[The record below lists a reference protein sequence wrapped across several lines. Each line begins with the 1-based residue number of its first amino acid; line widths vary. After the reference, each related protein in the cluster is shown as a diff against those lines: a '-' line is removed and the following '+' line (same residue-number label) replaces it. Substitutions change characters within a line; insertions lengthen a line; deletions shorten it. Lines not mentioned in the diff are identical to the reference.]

1 MNLPIPKTRL
11 GILTALVLALML
23 LWMYYT
29 YVISGLFNNRYV
41 GNEALYT
48 DNLNVD
54 ETDPKCKGI
63 PVEII
68 ARIPKNTSQI
78 IPGYIYLRIR
88 NKVLTPISVSIS
100 VTREWGDVIPLPGV
114 YKDNMLPNKASFEN
128 LAPEEEAYIR
138 FLLSLKSIG
147 DLTVHLTQDD
157 GTHYACKL
165 ICPTQQQDCVYSSI
179 PEALKRSTIEH
190 LLLPPWSNVIIP
202 VFAFT
207 VVYLLEEEEEEKEHK
222 RVNRPWSDDQ
232 PAKSEKEEEEYK
244 RAKAFIFLCLGCLKS
259 FLFHKR
265 LKAFIF
271 LLGLGCL
278 ESLLFYVVVKTWLEG
293 SRLLALLLL
302 VIFILIF
309 IFSHEIVGKIKE
321 IIKNITAF
329 LCNFFKSRLKHKPET
344 TQRGYKKQKQAK
356 RVEKTAPPP
365 EEIGGEGQKIQAE
378 LQRVSTVSGPL
389 HSPPAQTK
397 ECPDCHN
404 PNVPEDAMYC
414 PYCGHRFSP

>member
-11 GILTALVLALML
+11 GILTALVLTLML

-29 YVISGLFNNRYV
+29 YIVSSLFNNRYV

-88 NKVLTPISVSIS
+88 NKVLTPISASIS

-114 YKDNMLPNKASFEN
+114 YKDNMWPNKASFEN
-128 LAPEEEAYIR
+128 LAPGEEAYIR

-147 DLTVHLTQDD
+147 DLTIHLTQDD
-157 GTHYACKL
+157 GKLYACKL
-165 ICPTQQQDCVYSSI
+165 ICPTQQKDCVYSSI

-207 VVYLLEEEEEEKEHK
+207 VVYLLEEEEEKEKE
-222 RVNRPWSDDQ
+222 
-232 PAKSEKEEEEYK
+232 
-244 RAKAFIFLCLGCLKS
+244 
-259 FLFHKR
+259 HKR

-278 ESLLFYVVVKTWLEG
+278 ESFLFYVVVKTWLEG
-293 SRLLALLLL
+293 SRLLALLSL

-321 IIKNITAF
+321 IITAF
-329 LCNFFKSRLKHKPET
+329 VCSFFKSRLKHKPET
-344 TQRGYKKQKQAK
+344 TQRDYKKQKQAEQ
-356 RVEKTAPPP
+356 VEKTAPSP
-365 EEIGGEGQKIQAE
+365 EEIWGEVQKIQDE
-378 LQRVSTVSGPL
+378 LQRISIVLGSL

-414 PYCGHRFSP
+414 PSCGHRFSP

>member
-11 GILTALVLALML
+11 GILTALVLTLML

-29 YVISGLFNNRYV
+29 YIVSSLFNNRYV

-54 ETDPKCKGI
+54 ETNPKCKGI

-68 ARIPKNTSQI
+68 AKVPKNTSQI

-88 NKVLTPISVSIS
+88 NKVLNPISASIS

-114 YKDNMLPNKASFEN
+114 YKDNMWPNKASFEN
-128 LAPEEEAYIR
+128 LAPGEEAYIR

-147 DLTVHLTQDD
+147 DLTIHLTQDD
-157 GTHYACKL
+157 GKHYACKL
-165 ICPTQQQDCVYSSI
+165 ICPTQQEDCVYSSI

-207 VVYLLEEEEEEKEHK
+207 VVYLLEEEEEKE
-222 RVNRPWSDDQ
+222 
-232 PAKSEKEEEEYK
+232 
-244 RAKAFIFLCLGCLKS
+244 
-259 FLFHKR
+259 HKR

-278 ESLLFYVVVKTWLEG
+278 ESFLFYVVVKTWLEG
-293 SRLLALLLL
+293 SCLLALLSL

-309 IFSHEIVGKIKE
+309 IFSHETVRKIKE

-329 LCNFFKSRLKHKPET
+329 VCNFFKSRLKHKPET
-344 TQRGYKKQKQAK
+344 TQRGYKKQRQAEQ
-356 RVEKTAPPP
+356 VEKTAPPP
-365 EEIGGEGQKIQAE
+365 EEIWGEVQKIQAE
-378 LQRVSTVSGPL
+378 LQMVSTVLDSL
-389 HSPPAQTK
+389 HSPPTQTK

-414 PYCGHRFSP
+414 PSCGHRFSP

>member
-11 GILTALVLALML
+11 GILTALVLTLML

-29 YVISGLFNNRYV
+29 YIVSSLFNNRYV

-88 NKVLTPISVSIS
+88 NKVLTPISASIS
-100 VTREWGDVIPLPGV
+100 VAREWGDVIPLPGV

-128 LAPEEEAYIR
+128 LAPGEEAYIR
-138 FLLSLKSIG
+138 FLLSLKSI
-147 DLTVHLTQDD
+147 DDITIHLTQDN

-165 ICPTQQQDCVYSSI
+165 ICPTQQKDCVYSSI

-222 RVNRPWSDDQ
+222 R
-232 PAKSEKEEEEYK
+232 
-244 RAKAFIFLCLGCLKS
+244 
-259 FLFHKR
+259 

-278 ESLLFYVVVKTWLEG
+278 ESFLFYVVVKTWLEG
-293 SRLLALLLL
+293 SCLLALLSL

-309 IFSHEIVGKIKE
+309 IFSHETVRKIKE

-329 LCNFFKSRLKHKPET
+329 VCNFFKSHLKHKPET
-344 TQRGYKKQKQAK
+344 TQRGYKKQKQAE
-356 RVEKTAPPP
+356 RVEKTAPHP

-414 PYCGHRFSP
+414 PSCGHRFSP

>member
-11 GILTALVLALML
+11 GILTALVLTLML

-29 YVISGLFNNRYV
+29 YIVSSLFNNRYV

-88 NKVLTPISVSIS
+88 NNKKSTPISGSIS
-100 VTREWGDVIPLPGV
+100 VAREWGDVIPLPGV

-128 LAPEEEAYIR
+128 LAPGEEAYIR
-138 FLLSLKSIG
+138 FLLSLKSI
-147 DLTVHLTQDD
+147 DDITIHLTQDD
-157 GTHYACKL
+157 GKHYACKL
-165 ICPTQQQDCVYSSI
+165 ICPTQQKDCVYSSI

-207 VVYLLEEEEEEKEHK
+207 VVYLLEEEEEE
-222 RVNRPWSDDQ
+222 
-232 PAKSEKEEEEYK
+232 EKEEYK
-244 RAKAFIFLCLGCLKS
+244 KAKAFIFL
-259 FLFHKR
+259 F
-265 LKAFIF
+265 
-271 LLGLGCL
+271 GLGCL
-278 ESLLFYVVVKTWLEG
+278 GSFLFYVVVKTWLEG
-293 SRLLALLLL
+293 SRLLALLSL

-321 IIKNITAF
+321 IITAF
-329 LCNFFKSRLKHKPET
+329 ACNFFKSRLKHNPET
-344 TQRGYKKQKQAK
+344 TQRDYKKQKQAEQ
-356 RVEKTAPPP
+356 VEKTAPPP
-365 EEIGGEGQKIQAE
+365 EEIGGEGQKIQVE

-404 PNVPEDAMYC
+404 PNVPEDAMCC
-414 PYCGHRFSP
+414 PSCGHRFSP

>member
-11 GILTALVLALML
+11 GILTALVLTLML

-29 YVISGLFNNRYV
+29 YIVSSLFNNRYV

-88 NKVLTPISVSIS
+88 NKVLTPISASIS

-114 YKDNMLPNKASFEN
+114 YKDNMWPNKASFEN
-128 LAPEEEAYIR
+128 LAPGEEAYIR

-147 DLTVHLTQDD
+147 DLTIHLTQDD
-157 GTHYACKL
+157 GKHYACKL
-165 ICPTQQQDCVYSSI
+165 ICPTQQEDCVYSSI

-207 VVYLLEEEEEEKEHK
+207 VVYLLEEEEEKE
-222 RVNRPWSDDQ
+222 
-232 PAKSEKEEEEYK
+232 
-244 RAKAFIFLCLGCLKS
+244 
-259 FLFHKR
+259 HKR

-278 ESLLFYVVVKTWLEG
+278 ESFLFYVVVKTWLEG
-293 SRLLALLLL
+293 SCLLALLSL

-309 IFSHEIVGKIKE
+309 IFSHETVRKIKE

-329 LCNFFKSRLKHKPET
+329 VCNFFKSRLKHKPET
-344 TQRGYKKQKQAK
+344 TQRGYKKQRQAEQ
-356 RVEKTAPPP
+356 VEKTAPPP
-365 EEIGGEGQKIQAE
+365 EEIWGEVQKIQAE
-378 LQRVSTVSGPL
+378 LQRVSTVLDPL
-389 HSPPAQTK
+389 HSPPTRTK

-414 PYCGHRFSP
+414 PSCGHRFSP